1 MKQQQRRSF
10 LKSATGLL
18 GLMGLGTFS
27 FAKSKTMKE
36 SSVNF
41 YHVVYF
47 WLKEPNEAN
56 KKTFLSY
63 VKEYTSGID
72 VIKETFIGYPAPT
85 DRPVID
91 NTYTYS
97 IVLAFNSAAD
107 QDAYQTHPVHLDFVK
122 KAEHMWKKVQVYDSI
137 KVS

>member
-1 MKQQQRRSF
+1 MKQERRSF
-10 LKSATGLL
+10 LKKATGLIGLL
-18 GLMGLGTFS
+18 GLGSLT

-36 SSVNF
+36 SKVNF

-56 KKTFLSY
+56 KKNFLSY
-63 VKEYTSGID
+63 VKEYTSAID
-72 VIKETFIGYPAPT
+72 VIQDAFIGTPAAT

-97 IVLAFNSAAD
+97 IVLAFNSKKD
-107 QDAYQTHPVHLDFVK
+107 QDIYQEHPTHLKFVE
-122 KAEHMWKKVQVYDSI
+122 KAQNMWSKVQVYDSE
-137 KVS
+137 KVK

>member
-1 MKQQQRRSF
+1 MDELKRRSF
-10 LKSATGLL
+10 LKKGTGLL
-18 GLMGLGTFS
+18 GLLGLGTYS
-27 FAKSKTMKE
+27 FAKSKTMKQ

-47 WLKEPNEAN
+47 WLKEPSEAN

-72 VIKETFIGYPAPT
+72 VIKDAFIGTPAPT

-91 NTYTYS
+91 NTYTLS
-97 IVLAFNSAAD
+97 IVLAFDSAKD
-107 QDAYQTHPVHLDFVK
+107 QEAYQVHPVHLDFVE
-122 KAEHMWKKVQVYDSI
+122 KAQSMWSKVQVYDSI
-137 KVS
+137 KV

>member
-1 MKQQQRRSF
+1 MQQERRSF
-10 LKSATGLL
+10 LKKATGLIGLL
-18 GLMGLGTFS
+18 GLGSLT

-36 SSVNF
+36 SKVNF

-63 VKEYTSGID
+63 VKEYTSAID
-72 VIKETFIGYPAPT
+72 VIQDAFIGTPAAT

-97 IVLAFNSAAD
+97 IVLAFNSKKD
-107 QDAYQTHPVHLDFVK
+107 QDIYQEHPVHLRFVE
-122 KAEHMWKKVQVYDSI
+122 KAQNMWSKVQVYDSE
-137 KVS
+137 KVK

>member
-1 MKQQQRRSF
+1 MRELKRRSF
-10 LKSATGLL
+10 IKKSTGLL
-18 GLMGLGTFS
+18 GLLGLGTYS
-27 FAKSKTMKE
+27 LAKSKTMTQ

-47 WLKEPNEAN
+47 WLKDPSEAN

-72 VIKETFIGYPAPT
+72 VIQQAFIGAPADT

-91 NTYTYS
+91 SSYTYS
-97 IVLAFNSAAD
+97 IVLAFNSKED
-107 QDAYQTHPVHLDFVK
+107 QDIYQEHPVHLNFVE
-122 KAEHMWKKVQVYDSI
+122 KAQDMWSKVQVYDSV
-137 KVS
+137 KV